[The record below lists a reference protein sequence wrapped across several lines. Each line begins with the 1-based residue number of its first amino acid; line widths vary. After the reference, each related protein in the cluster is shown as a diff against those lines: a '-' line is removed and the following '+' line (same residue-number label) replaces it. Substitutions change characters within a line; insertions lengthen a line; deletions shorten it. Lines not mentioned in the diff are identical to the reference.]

1 MNAKNIIAANDGA
14 QMWDVRYK
22 YPYQHSYA
30 DTQGNP
36 QTTTYYTHA
45 GAKCVAPTAERA
57 IALIKEFN
65 PEAVIL
71 GVHHRDGGEKNRVL
85 IDPAVMPET
94 AAAQKQDPVAWV
106 AFAADG
112 SESQLITDSRA
123 VAEDKAKKYG
133 WFVAPLYRSP
143 TLNDEERW
151 CLKEMLVL
159 IARHHENHQ
168 QAAFIL
174 RDLLRRSKN
183 DRC

>member
-1 MNAKNIIAANDGA
+1 MTAQNIIAAIDGA

-57 IALIKEFN
+57 ITLIKEFN

-94 AAAQKQDPVAWV
+94 AAAQKQDPAAWV

-112 SESQLITDSRA
+112 SESKLITDSLA

-133 WFVAPLYRSP
+133 WFVAPLY
-143 TLNDEERW
+143 
-151 CLKEMLVL
+151 V
-159 IARHHENHQ
+159 
-168 QAAFIL
+168 
-174 RDLLRRSKN
+174 
-183 DRC
+183 